1 MTREVRHQHGTSAAP
16 DAAMPVTFDDLFG
29 WIHPAAGR
37 RGVVLCGAFGFEQ
50 MAAHR
55 PWRALADRIAAAGC
69 PTLRFDYPGE
79 GNSGDPAEARVSAN
93 VAAIR
98 RAVRFLRETT
108 GVTEIV
114 LVGLRLGA
122 NLAVLA
128 AQEEAVDRLVL
139 LAPAVTGR
147 AYLREMRLRARTV
160 GGVAGGVAP
169 TADPDSL
176 SVGGF
181 RMDAAFLADV
191 GALDATAI
199 PRAPAPRTLLLAP
212 ETRTLAGR
220 LTALGSAVE
229 TGPLPGLPLLVGDP
243 IFAEVPEADF
253 DRITA
258 FATDGVTIAG
268 PAIPLHLGPA
278 RLAGSDW
285 SEAPARFQPD
295 LFGIRCT
302 PRRQDP
308 GAPTVVFVSTGMTVH
323 SGWGRQTT
331 TLARR
336 LAADGVPSFRFDLA
350 GIGDS
355 GRRSDGRKPPY
366 APDGFADVGRA
377 LDHLAEVRGP
387 IVLVGTCSGAHA
399 AFQALCRDARVDGA
413 LLVNLYCFDWDPD
426 EDVDAAIRQTFG
438 STGTYAALLKRGAT
452 WRRLLR
458 GEIHVRAI
466 GATLAKRSLAA
477 AVRRLRRLVNPIS
490 PGGSVARRVA
500 RLRRRG
506 AEIRLVYSAGDP
518 GLAALHRHLG
528 RAPGRA
534 DRRLGAPVAIVPEV
548 DHNFSSPAAQ
558 ALLGHHLRD
567 LLRAV
572 QEAQAFRVEAR
583 SLVETDSGATI
594 LASLA

>member
-1 MTREVRHQHGTSAAP
+1 MTAP
-16 DAAMPVTFDDLFG
+16 DTAPEAAVPVTFDDLFG

-37 RGVVLCGAFGFEQ
+37 RGVVLCGASGFEQ

-55 PWRALADRIAAAGC
+55 PWRALADRIAAGGC

-79 GNSGDPAEARVSAN
+79 GNSGDPGEARVAAN

-98 RAVRFLRETT
+98 RAMRFLREAT
-108 GVTEIV
+108 GVEEVV

-122 NLAVLA
+122 NLALLA
-128 AQEEAVDRLVL
+128 AQEEDVDRLVL
-139 LAPAVTGR
+139 LAPAPTGR

-160 GGVAGGVAP
+160 GGGAP
-169 TADPDSL
+169 KPDPDGL

-181 RMDAAFLADV
+181 RLGPAFLADL
-191 GALDATAI
+191 GALEAAAVT
-199 PRAPAPRTLLLAP
+199 RAPAPRTLLLAP
-212 ETRTLAGR
+212 ETRTLAGC
-220 LTALGSAVE
+220 LTALGGAVE

-243 IFAEVPEADF
+243 IFAEIPEADF
-253 DRITA
+253 ARITA
-258 FATDGVTIAG
+258 FATEGVAIAG
-268 PAIPLHLGPA
+268 PDDPL
-278 RLAGSDW
+278 RLAPACLDGAGW
-285 SEAPARFQPD
+285 SEVPARFRPD
-295 LFGIRCT
+295 LFGIRCL
-302 PRRQDP
+302 PRRQDS

-323 SGWGRQTT
+323 SGWGRQITD
-331 TLARR
+331 LARR
-336 LAADGVPSFRFDLA
+336 LAGEGVSSFRFDLA

-355 GRRSDGRKPPY
+355 GGRPDARKPPY

-377 LDHLAEVRGP
+377 LDHLAETRGP
-387 IVLVGTCSGAHA
+387 IVLVGNCSGAYA
-399 AFQALCRDARVDGA
+399 AFQALCRDPRVDGA
-413 LLVNLYCFDWDPD
+413 LLINPYCFDWDPD
-426 EDVDAAIRQTFG
+426 QDVDAVIRQTFG

-458 GEIHVRAI
+458 GEIQVRAI
-466 GATLAKRSLAA
+466 GTTLARRGFEG

-528 RAPGRA
+528 RSPGRA
-534 DRRLGAPVAIVPEV
+534 DRRLGAPVAIVPDV
-548 DHNFSSPAAQ
+548 DHNFSSAEAQ
-558 ALLGHHLRD
+558 AMLATHLRD

-572 QEAQAFRVEAR
+572 QEAAAARAGARIPVDTRSRVSA
-583 SLVETDSGATI
+583 VAG
-594 LASLA
+594 LA